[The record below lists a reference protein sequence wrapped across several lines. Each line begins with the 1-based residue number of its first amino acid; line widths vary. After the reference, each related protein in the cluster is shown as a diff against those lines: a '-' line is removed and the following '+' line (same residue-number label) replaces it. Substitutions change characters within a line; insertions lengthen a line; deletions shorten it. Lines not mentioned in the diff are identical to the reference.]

1 RPQEGKRSLAHP
13 VVLLFE
19 QLPRDVGP
27 LPHPRLERI
36 SGIDHAT
43 HATPRSAELILH
55 NLSSLLSPLRS
66 FGMEQMLTI
75 ARAHASH
82 PRSASMRSL
91 WIGILNHLFSE
102 RRYIASA
109 PSLSSAAELSKSCG
123 LVGVLD
129 GRVGGGAEIAGARGA
144 GDRAGRSN
152 SERAAPSACVGRR
165 FSAPQIVWNGST
177 RRAGARVGRPRCL
190 RILTIT
196 GGSSMAA
203 T

>member
-1 RPQEGKRSLAHP
+1 MSLLTQPSRTSVSAARYLRQATIKCHCNNRRKLRTKRSAMSAK
-13 VVLLFE
+13 VSI
-19 QLPRDVGP
+19 GS
-27 LPHPRLERI
+27 I
-36 SGIDHAT
+36 
-43 HATPRSAELILH
+43 RSKG
-55 NLSSLLSPLRS
+55 STR
-66 FGMEQMLTI
+66 
-75 ARAHASH
+75 
-82 PRSASMRSL
+82 
-91 WIGILNHLFSE
+91 WIGFLNHLFYE

-109 PSLSSAAELSKSCG
+109 PSLSSTAELSKSCG

-165 FSAPQIVWNGST
+165 FSAPQIVWNRST
-177 RRAGARVGRPRCL
+177 RRAGARGEARVGGPRCL

-203 T
+203 MIFKAPPQFGQCSMSKTSLSSIQLL